1 MQRLSKSTL
10 VFALSALV
18 IVSLTRFIPHW
29 PNFTALG
36 AVAIFSGAVLSK
48 NKLLSFSLPIVLLF
62 LTDLVV
68 NNYIYGSF
76 YEGFVWLTP
85 GALFIY
91 GGFISMI
98 FFADIIASNKSVG
111 RIAGATGAGTI
122 SFFLITN
129 FGAWLANPLYPKS
142 IQGLMSS
149 YAAGLP
155 FLASSAAANVV
166 YSALLFGAYFYAQTK
181 IPKLQEARVKS

>member
-1 MQRLSKSTL
+1 MQRISRPTL
-10 VFALSALV
+10 IFAVSALA

-48 NKLLSFSLPIVLLF
+48 NKFLSFSLPLVLLF
-62 LTDLVV
+62 LTDLIV
-68 NNYIYGSF
+68 NNFIYGSF
-76 YEGFVWLTP
+76 YEGFVWFTP

-98 FFADIIASNKSVG
+98 FFADIIASNKSIG

-142 IQGLMSS
+142 FEGLMTS

-155 FLASSAAANVV
+155 FLGGSAAANAV
-166 YSALLFGAYFYAQTK
+166 YTAVLFGVYFYAKTK
-181 IPKLQEARVKS
+181 IPKLQEARVKG